1 MMPFDAEK
9 TSNPKCTFNTHTVM
23 SKALTWSRDS
33 HGLFDFESKN
43 LTKKR
48 LNVNDPSMYMRH
60 GNDVHQAK
68 YDASESFQNQ
78 RLMHSVSD
86 DDKALVKIVNHNNC
100 LYVESAAYQPHK
112 VDQDIKKQADG
123 KKTQENMYLVVR
135 SLKHND
141 VRQHYDIQEKDILK
155 IGRIKFA
162 VKEIGYSIESQAM
175 VADESEEMKEKG
187 HTANSIFTTS
197 NDEEWEEFEEV
208 QAITKGGSGKEDEKC
223 RFCYSDEATV
233 ENPLLISCKCAGS
246 VGYLHLA
253 CLKQWLNFKMTKQQ
267 VSEGFTSI
275 FWKAFE
281 CEICK
286 HAYPL
291 TFKAQNKKYN
301 LVEYEKP
308 TGDFL
313 VLESLS
319 HEKNT
324 SRIIHV
330 IKPSLLKSEFKLG
343 RGHNA
348 DLRINDISV
357 SRVHSMIKLQN
368 GKFILEDNDSK
379 FGTMV
384 LVKQRTPLLPLYN
397 KAVQVGRTVVNFCV
411 KENKTEVK
419 GVEIQETQDSD

>member
-1 MMPFDAEK
+1 M
-9 TSNPKCTFNTHTVM
+9 
-23 SKALTWSRDS
+23 
-33 HGLFDFESKN
+33 
-43 LTKKR
+43 
-48 LNVNDPSMYMRH
+48 
-60 GNDVHQAK
+60 
-68 YDASESFQNQ
+68 
-78 RLMHSVSD
+78 
-86 DDKALVKIVNHNNC
+86 
-100 LYVESAAYQPHK
+100 
-112 VDQDIKKQADG
+112 
-123 KKTQENMYLVVR
+123 
-135 SLKHND
+135 
-141 VRQHYDIQEKDILK
+141 
-155 IGRIKFA
+155 
-162 VKEIGYSIESQAM
+162 KEIGYSIDSLAM
-175 VADESEEMKEKG
+175 VADESEETKERG
-187 HTANSIFTTS
+187 HTANSIYTNS

-208 QAITKGGSGKEDEKC
+208 DAITVGGSGDEDKKC
-223 RFCYSDEATV
+223 RFCYSDEANV

-246 VGYLHLA
+246 VGYLHLN

-267 VSEGFTSI
+267 TSEGFTSI

-286 HAYPL
+286 NAYPL

-308 TGDFL
+308 TGDYV

-319 HEKNT
+319 HEKNS
-324 SRIIHV
+324 SRIIHI
-330 IKPSLLKSEFKLG
+330 IKPTLLKSEFKLG

-397 KAVQVGRTVVNFCV
+397 KAVQVGRTVINFCV
-411 KENKTEVK
+411 KELKAVEPK
-419 GVEIQETQDSD
+419 GVEI